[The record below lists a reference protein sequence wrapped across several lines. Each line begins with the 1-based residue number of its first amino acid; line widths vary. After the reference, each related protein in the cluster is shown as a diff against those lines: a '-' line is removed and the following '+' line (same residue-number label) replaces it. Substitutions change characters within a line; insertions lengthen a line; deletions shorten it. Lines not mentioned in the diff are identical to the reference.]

1 MSAEACPRTDGKILF
16 LAILVSA
23 ITAVTSTNE
32 PIKRSKPAPQ
42 KRSNKAFFILDASFE
57 TQHDVSTADHLE
69 SHDSVDVNI
78 EFGRYH
84 RVVKRKR
91 LHPNIRKRVNKTSRS
106 LTMEDEKDKQ
116 EKSLRRT
123 TSSSQKHK
131 KTNLDID
138 VELLE
143 SFLKYKAGQQKYT
156 NQQSFEITGSQVEM
170 QTKNINHGV
179 DGELLESLL
188 KSEKELSG
196 ISYAYTGI
204 PTAYPTIKVSVKTTK
219 NVSTPSPTTLSISS
233 QPTSAAPTTSD
244 STITITPTR
253 VSDATSMPS
262 TLISSP
268 NLASTVSPTSFGD
281 EFITSIPSNSPVLSG
296 PAITIEP
303 TTVSNMIMVPTYPP
317 MSSAS
322 QTETTVAP
330 SVGAEVF
337 ISVPTYSPT
346 SHTYS
351 PTSTTYYPTTRTYSP
366 TYSTSSYSNETASDL
381 TRVNPCPY
389 SLSKRKTLQDDLTL
403 SYDVIL
409 DNERQ
414 LFCSELEYD
423 GLGWVGFGVS
433 ESGEMVGSTAVVG
446 LPDSEIDSNPG
457 LYSLDGKTNSLIKL
471 LSEEEQTILGASI
484 LQENGVTV
492 LKFATYID
500 DVNDDFVIKVPVTN
514 FIYAAG
520 ESNDFGYHGMRRG
533 SVSLV
538 LSNSKKKKHPK
549 VI

>member
-244 STITITPTR
+244 STITITPSR
-253 VSDATSMPS
+253 VSGATSMPS
-262 TLISSP
+262 TGEIFIIFYLNFSSLLCICLLLSSRFVALISSVSLTESETSTSASSVGLLQQFGRPILTFSLCSQP
-268 NLASTVSPTSFGD
+268 NLASTVCKD
-281 EFITSIPSNSPVLSG
+281 
-296 PAITIEP
+296 
-303 TTVSNMIMVPTYPP
+303 
-317 MSSAS
+317 
-322 QTETTVAP
+322 
-330 SVGAEVF
+330 
-337 ISVPTYSPT
+337 
-346 SHTYS
+346 
-351 PTSTTYYPTTRTYSP
+351 
-366 TYSTSSYSNETASDL
+366 
-381 TRVNPCPY
+381 
-389 SLSKRKTLQDDLTL
+389 
-403 SYDVIL
+403 
-409 DNERQ
+409 
-414 LFCSELEYD
+414 
-423 GLGWVGFGVS
+423 
-433 ESGEMVGSTAVVG
+433 
-446 LPDSEIDSNPG
+446 
-457 LYSLDGKTNSLIKL
+457 
-471 LSEEEQTILGASI
+471 
-484 LQENGVTV
+484 
-492 LKFATYID
+492 
-500 DVNDDFVIKVPVTN
+500 
-514 FIYAAG
+514 IY
-520 ESNDFGYHGMRRG
+520 
-533 SVSLV
+533 VWL
-538 LSNSKKKKHPK
+538 
-549 VI
+549 

>member
-1 MSAEACPRTDGKILF
+1 
-16 LAILVSA
+16 
-23 ITAVTSTNE
+23 
-32 PIKRSKPAPQ
+32 
-42 KRSNKAFFILDASFE
+42 
-57 TQHDVSTADHLE
+57 
-69 SHDSVDVNI
+69 
-78 EFGRYH
+78 
-84 RVVKRKR
+84 
-91 LHPNIRKRVNKTSRS
+91 
-106 LTMEDEKDKQ
+106 
-116 EKSLRRT
+116 
-123 TSSSQKHK
+123 
-131 KTNLDID
+131 
-138 VELLE
+138 
-143 SFLKYKAGQQKYT
+143 
-156 NQQSFEITGSQVEM
+156 
-170 QTKNINHGV
+170 
-179 DGELLESLL
+179 
-188 KSEKELSG
+188 
-196 ISYAYTGI
+196 
-204 PTAYPTIKVSVKTTK
+204 
-219 NVSTPSPTTLSISS
+219 
-233 QPTSAAPTTSD
+233 
-244 STITITPTR
+244 
-253 VSDATSMPS
+253 
-262 TLISSP
+262 
-268 NLASTVSPTSFGD
+268 
-281 EFITSIPSNSPVLSG
+281 
-296 PAITIEP
+296 
-303 TTVSNMIMVPTYPP
+303 

-351 PTSTTYYPTTRTYSP
+351 PTSTTYYPTTQTYSP

-381 TRVNPCPY
+381 TRVNPCPDT
-389 SLSKRKTLQDDLTL
+389 LSKRKTLQDDLTL

-423 GLGWVGFGVS
+423 GQGWVGFGVS

-457 LYSLDGKTNSLIKL
+457 LYSLDGNTNSLIKL

-500 DVNDDFVIKVPVTN
+500 VNDDFVIKVPGVTN

-538 LSNSKKKKHPK
+538 LSNSKKKKK
-549 VI
+549 KTSKSNLID